1 MGLRNSSGPARAR
14 VRARTPLAAAVATL
28 VAIVAASSPSSPSST
43 TLPDGQQPGAP
54 DQGRAV
60 APPTA
65 AAWATPG
72 VRTGIGG
79 CPLFPPDHVFRATVT
94 PLQVLPRSAA
104 MVAATGPDL
113 SLRGGFSSG
122 IWQGSRSGIP
132 YNVVDGNAVEREDFV
147 VSFDYHDT
155 KSEYGIPMPDNP
167 RFEGWPGKAWDKH
180 LVVVDT
186 ATCQSRE
193 LINVRGPAD
202 DPLGIGGGRWFADAA
217 ATVDLTSND
226 RPAGAAT
233 ASQVS
238 LLAGLVRFDEVAAGR
253 IDHAISATINQ
264 IKADEHVW
272 PALSTDGRS
281 EHPDAIPMGSWLRLR
296 DDVDL
301 SGFGPQARV
310 VAEALRTHGTIVMDT
325 GPGFVIQGDPDPR
338 WDDDDLDALEEL
350 TLAHFELVDASP
362 MMVSPESHQMR
373 TR

>member
-1 MGLRNSSGPARAR
+1 MGLRNSSGPARTR
-14 VRARTPLAAAVATL
+14 VRSRSLLTAVLLGLAVLLAACSTNTP
-28 VAIVAASSPSSPSST
+28 SPT
-43 TLPDGQQPGAP
+43 TAPDEQTAGAP
-54 DQGRAV
+54 GRGLAV

-72 VRTGIGG
+72 VRTGVGG

-94 PLQVLPRSAA
+94 QLQVLPRSAQ
-104 MVAATGPDL
+104 MIAATGPDL

-132 YNVVDGNAVEREDFV
+132 FNVVDGNAVEREDFV

-155 KSEYGIPMPDNP
+155 KSEFGIPLPDNP

-186 ATCQSRE
+186 ATCESRE
-193 LINVRGPAD
+193 LINVRGPD
-202 DPLGIGGGRWFADAA
+202 DDLLGIGGGRWFADAA

-226 RPAGAAT
+226 RPEGVAT
-233 ASQVS
+233 ASQIS
-238 LLAGLVRFDEVAAGR
+238 LMAGLVRFDEVAAGR
-253 IDHAISATINQ
+253 IDHAIASTLSE
-264 IKADEHVW
+264 IKLDEHVW

-301 SGFGPQARV
+301 SGLGPQSRV
-310 VAEALRTHGTIVMDT
+310 VADALRIHGTIVMDT
-325 GPGFVIQGDPDPR
+325 GPGFVLEGDPDPR
-338 WDDDDLDALEEL
+338 WDDDDLDSLESL
-350 TLAHFELVDASP
+350 TLSDFELVDASP

>member
-28 VAIVAASSPSSPSST
+28 VALVAACSTSSPSST

-54 DQGRAV
+54 DQGRVV
-60 APPTA
+60 AAPTA

-253 IDHAISATINQ
+253 IDHAISATISQ

-338 WDDDDLDALEEL
+338 WDDDDLDALEQL